1 MRATV
6 IGLGYVGLVTAA
18 CLAEWGHDVVGVDG
32 DEHRLDELEAGRMP
46 IHEPGLEDLVAEGVK
61 ASRLKF
67 SAPGAHAVASAQLV
81 FVAVGTHDGN
91 GGWQTA
97 TIRSALSSIVPE
109 MADDSTL
116 VVRSTLPPDFIR
128 QLPWLVNAIRQEAG
142 RRPIPVMTNPEF
154 TREGSAVRDFLQPDR
169 VVIGVGDDPHGRG
182 ASMLRKVYRRTNVPI
197 LVMGA
202 TDAALTKLGAN
213 LFLAT
218 KISFANELAQLCD
231 AYGADITHVV
241 AGMSHD
247 NRIGGGFLRPGIG
260 FGGSCLPHQVSMT
273 VRESAALGLTTPLFA
288 AVEEI
293 NHRQRQVFVDR
304 ITIAAGGLEG
314 AHIAL
319 LGLTFKPDTDDL
331 REAPALEIASAL
343 IERGATVV
351 AYDPMPAARAKAA
364 REVPGLVVVDRA
376 MKAIVGADA
385 IGLVTEWPEFARL
398 PWGAI
403 AKAVRRATIV
413 DGRNALQ
420 PELLV
425 AAGFDYVGFG
435 REGRVAAPEA
445 VPAAAEAPAATTT
458 DELGTPVRSRARR
471 GTSIEAALTGHSID
485 RSMTS
490 MGVETNPSGA

>member
-1 MRATV
+1 
-6 IGLGYVGLVTAA
+6 
-18 CLAEWGHDVVGVDG
+18 
-32 DEHRLDELEAGRMP
+32 
-46 IHEPGLEDLVAEGVK
+46 
-61 ASRLKF
+61 
-67 SAPGAHAVASAQLV
+67 
-81 FVAVGTHDGN
+81 
-91 GGWQTA
+91 
-97 TIRSALSSIVPE
+97 
-109 MADDSTL
+109 
-116 VVRSTLPPDFIR
+116 
-128 QLPWLVNAIRQEAG
+128 
-142 RRPIPVMTNPEF
+142 
-154 TREGSAVRDFLQPDR
+154 
-169 VVIGVGDDPHGRG
+169 
-182 ASMLRKVYRRTNVPI
+182 
-197 LVMGA
+197 
-202 TDAALTKLGAN
+202 
-213 LFLAT
+213 
-218 KISFANELAQLCD
+218 
-231 AYGADITHVV
+231 
-241 AGMSHD
+241 
-247 NRIGGGFLRPGIG
+247 
-260 FGGSCLPHQVSMT
+260 MT

-293 NHRQRQVFVDR
+293 NHRQREVFVDR
-304 ITIAAGGLEG
+304 ITVAAGGLEG

-435 REGRVAAPEA
+435 REGHVA
-445 VPAAAEAPAATTT
+445 VPDAVPTAAEAPTATT
-458 DELGTPVRSRARR
+458 DELQTPVGTRAGR
-471 GTSIEAALTGHSID
+471 GASIEAALSGRNID
-485 RSMTS
+485 RTVTS
-490 MGVETNPSGA
+490 MSVETNASGA